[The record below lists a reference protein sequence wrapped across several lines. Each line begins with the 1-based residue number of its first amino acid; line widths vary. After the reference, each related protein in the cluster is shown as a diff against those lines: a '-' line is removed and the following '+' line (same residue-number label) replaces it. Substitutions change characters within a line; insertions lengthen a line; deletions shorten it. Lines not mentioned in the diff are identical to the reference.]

1 LMSLESLVVKA
12 KNIAVEYLR
21 EGAAAVDAEGKW
33 VAENMKALLDAG
45 LGGLVI
51 PTESGGH
58 GFGLLALVK
67 ICEELGKE
75 CASTGLCYGMH
86 CVGSAVISAK
96 ATPFQKK
103 HFLESISKG
112 EHITTIALS
121 EPGTGAH
128 FYFPQTELK
137 IVSES
142 EYLLNGIK
150 SFITNGG
157 QADSYVVSTVAAESD
172 AAPDQFS
179 CVIVPAGSE
188 GLNWGPEWSG
198 MGMRGNSSKS
208 AELRN
213 IKLNEKYIIGAKGD
227 QLWYV
232 FNVITPYFIMAM
244 SGTYLGIAQAAIEE
258 GIQHLK
264 NRQYNHSGSKLSEIQ
279 LLQYKIGQL
288 WSKLESTRSLIYH
301 AASEG
306 DKRNENTLPF
316 ILAAKAEVATTCISL
331 VNDIM
336 TLMGGIGYQRNT
348 KLERMLRDARASHVM
363 SPTTDLLYTWIGR
376 DLLEQ
381 PILSE

>member
-1 LMSLESLVVKA
+1 MTLENLVAQA
-12 KNIAVEYLR
+12 KKIAVEYLR
-21 EGAAAVDAEGKW
+21 ENAAKVDAEGKW
-33 VAENMKALLDAG
+33 VAENMKALLNAG

-51 PTESGGH
+51 PVESGGH

-96 ATPFQKK
+96 ATPFQKNS
-103 HFLESISKG
+103 FLEPIAKG

-137 IVSES
+137 NVSDT
-142 EYLLNGIK
+142 EYVINGKK

-157 QADSYVVSTVAAESD
+157 HADSYVVSTVAAETD

-179 CVIVPAGSE
+179 CVIIPAGSE

-198 MGMRGNSSKS
+198 MGMRGNSSRS
-208 AELRN
+208 ADLNN
-213 IKLNEKYIIGAKGD
+213 IKMDEKYIIGTKGD

-232 FNVITPYFIMAM
+232 FNVISPYFIMAM

-264 NRQYNHSGSKLSEIQ
+264 NRQHTHSGSRLAEVQ
-279 LLQYKIGQL
+279 LLQHKIGQL
-288 WSKLESTRSLIYH
+288 WSKVESTRSLIYH
-301 AASEG
+301 AAYEG
-306 DKRNENTLPF
+306 DKGNENVLPY
-316 ILAAKAEVATTCISL
+316 ILASKAEVANTCVSL
-331 VNDIM
+331 VNEVM
-336 TLMGGIGYQRNT
+336 TLMGGIAYQRNT

-363 SPTTDLLYTWIGR
+363 SPTTGLLYTWIGR